1 MPEMFHDDILDT
13 FKVWRRI
20 QVLGIRCLDVQL
32 VVGSEV
38 LVVFIHGYI

>member
-1 MPEMFHDDILDT
+1 MPEMFHNNILNT
-13 FKVWRRI
+13 FKVRRRI
-20 QVLGIRCLDVQL
+20 QVLSIRCLDVQL